1 MISSAPETT
10 VVQVIRDSDFNVF
23 DCSRRSA
30 MSQPLRRWC
39 KAILSLLLVGL
50 INVGLTSCS
59 ASGRPPRSVVL
70 SALGQQIQLTQSA
83 IAMSLDLEA
92 TGVPEVTR
100 VRLEEQES
108 LSIGDQKGVHLIG
121 RFDWRL
127 AGDAVKVD
135 SPFELFLERGERGQS
150 WRLALPSGSDDGSSQ
165 TWITYPLAIDPS

>member
-1 MISSAPETT
+1 MIGI
-10 VVQVIRDSDFNVF
+10 QVSEISDVHASDRALRFAVIQALQNA
-23 DCSRRSA
+23 RR
-30 MSQPLRRWC
+30 LF
-39 KAILSLLLVGL
+39 LSVMLLCL
-50 INVGLTSCS
+50 ISLGLTACS
-59 ASGRPPRSVVL
+59 LGDRPPRAVIL

-83 IAMSLDLEA
+83 IAQSLDLEA
-92 TGVPEVTR
+92 SGAPEVTR

-127 AGDAVKVD
+127 PGDAIKVD

-165 TWITYPLAIDPS
+165 TWITYPLAIDPA

>member
-1 MISSAPETT
+1 MTGIQVSEISDVHASDCPLRFAVIQSLRSAP
-10 VVQVIRDSDFNVF
+10 R
-23 DCSRRSA
+23 A
-30 MSQPLRRWC
+30 L
-39 KAILSLLLVGL
+39 LSLFLMCL
-50 INVGLTSCS
+50 ISLGLTSCS
-59 ASGRPPRSVVL
+59 FGDRPPRAVIL

-83 IAMSLDLEA
+83 IAQSLDLDA
-92 TGVPEVTR
+92 SGAPEVTR

-127 AGDAVKVD
+127 PGDAIKVD

-165 TWITYPLAIDPS
+165 TWITYPLAIDQA

>member
-1 MISSAPETT
+1 MIGI
-10 VVQVIRDSDFNVF
+10 QVSEVSDVYAS
-23 DCSRRSA
+23 DCPLRFAVIQSLRSA
-30 MSQPLRRWC
+30 RRML
-39 KAILSLLLVGL
+39 LSLLLVCL
-50 INVGLTSCS
+50 ISLGLTSCS
-59 ASGRPPRSVVL
+59 LGDRPPRAVIL

-83 IAMSLDLEA
+83 IAQSLDLEA
-92 TGVPEVTR
+92 SGAPEVTR

-127 AGDAVKVD
+127 PGDAIKVD

-165 TWITYPLAIDPS
+165 TWITYPLAIDPA

>member
-1 MISSAPETT
+1 MIGI
-10 VVQVIRDSDFNVF
+10 QVSEISDVHAS
-23 DCSRRSA
+23 DCPLRFAVIQSLRSA
-30 MSQPLRRWC
+30 RRML
-39 KAILSLLLVGL
+39 LSLLLVCL
-50 INVGLTSCS
+50 ISLGLTSCS
-59 ASGRPPRSVVL
+59 FGDRPPRAVIL

-83 IAMSLDLEA
+83 IAQSLDLEA
-92 TGVPEVTR
+92 SGAPEVTR

-127 AGDAVKVD
+127 PGDAIKVD

-165 TWITYPLAIDPS
+165 TWITYPLAIDPA

>member
-1 MISSAPETT
+1 MIGIQFSEIADFSA
-10 VVQVIRDSDFNVF
+10 SDR
-23 DCSRRSA
+23 SRRFAVIQSLCRT
-30 MSQPLRRWC
+30 QRWLLNMVLAC
-39 KAILSLLLVGL
+39 LICLGLS
-50 INVGLTSCS
+50 SCS
-59 ASGRPPRSVVL
+59 LGDRPPRGVIL

-83 IAMSLDLEA
+83 IAQSLDLEA
-92 TGVPEVTR
+92 SGAPEVTR

-127 AGDAVKVD
+127 SGDAVKVD

-165 TWITYPLAIDPS
+165 TWITYPLAIDSA